1 MLENECVTRSV
12 WFYDNLPELQLL
24 SVAAVKCGFSYC
36 DDDGEERQLTRC
48 TSLLPDA
55 KYPESWKPSD
65 TVQLPVSRILLSVQQ
80 TYIQISTYDVFPVWH
95 GRRDIHHEIVWI
107 NNTSSVDVCIESR
120 CVGSVGRHSDAH
132 RVSTGRMRTP
142 CHILCKSAC
151 NDTWSWTGLHT
162 HATTIYSLSA
172 IGKKHMGEKMEFGL
186 VAKIQ
191 LENIRS
197 KEWTFKSLAQTAFAT
212 RIHLLGRS
220 VCSNNKAIAVHLWSF
235 RWQTFERLTCV
246 AGIWMC

>member
-1 MLENECVTRSV
+1 MNVSLGRASVVHNELRNIYEFIKCTWRTRDWTKPKAGKWRVGRCIFRIIKSEQSSNSRNSFHLSSMSTGVHYMLENECVTRSV

-95 GRRDIHHEIVWI
+95 GRRDIHHEFVWI
-107 NNTSSVDVCIESR
+107 NNTSPVDVCIENR

-142 CHILCKSAC
+142 CHILCESAC

-162 HATTIYSLSA
+162 HAWCPQPLYTL
-172 IGKKHMGEKMEFGL
+172 FPP
-186 VAKIQ
+186 
-191 LENIRS
+191 
-197 KEWTFKSLAQTAFAT
+197 
-212 RIHLLGRS
+212 
-220 VCSNNKAIAVHLWSF
+220 
-235 RWQTFERLTCV
+235 
-246 AGIWMC
+246 